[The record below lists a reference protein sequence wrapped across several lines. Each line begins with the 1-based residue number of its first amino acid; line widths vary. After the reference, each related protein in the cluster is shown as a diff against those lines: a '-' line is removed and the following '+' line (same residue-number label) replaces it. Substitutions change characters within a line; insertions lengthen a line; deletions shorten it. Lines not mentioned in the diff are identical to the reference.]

1 MYCCVWGWDTVGTV
15 LSPTQ
20 WFSTGG
26 PWPKNG
32 SQVCFGSHDSREKNN
47 AQCSQQNK
55 ALKGNKKTREKG
67 LGICYKP
74 DSNTTNQHFISL
86 FHFTHTIFE
95 GVFPWGPCKGS
106 QLSSRTK
113 LYAAVKFKVDSF
125 VDVVRIDLYHSYLFA
140 IYIHSTM
147 RRFLLCHHLLQRLH
161 PSQLGSYSEEGR
173 GAVKL
178 DAHLISGSLRALY
191 KKEREKTHTYIL

>member
-47 AQCSQQNK
+47 AQCSQPNK
-55 ALKGNKKTREKG
+55 GLKGNKKQERKDWEYVTSQIQT
-67 LGICYKP
+67 LPINIL
-74 DSNTTNQHFISL
+74 SHFFTSL
-86 FHFTHTIFE
+86 TIFE
-95 GVFPWGPCKGS
+95 DVFPWGPCKEGS

-113 LYAAVKFKVDSF
+113 LYAAVKFKGDSF

-140 IYIHSTM
+140 TYSHSTM
-147 RRFLLCHHLLQRLH
+147 RSFLLCHHLLQRLH

-173 GAVKL
+173 GV
-178 DAHLISGSLRALY
+178 G
-191 KKEREKTHTYIL
+191 